1 MSARTEQWRR
11 FGGEFRGW
19 WRGELTALIPARWR
33 ARLAAGRAQTLI
45 RLGEQH
51 IEVERHH
58 QGQVL
63 RERADQSLA
72 ALGDDGWA
80 DLARLCTEARALL
93 ILPPGQEFHLQ
104 VDLPHAALARVDAAL
119 CYQLAR
125 RAPLDP
131 AALVW
136 SRSVAAR
143 DAKTTSLAVTL
154 VRRSVAEAVQSQ
166 FAARGLARP
175 AIISSGD
182 IPPQILLPGE
192 DASNTE
198 EVRRNRR
205 AGLIALALIASIPLT
220 GLALLSYQR
229 SEVEARLTFLSS
241 EASSA
246 AHAAAD
252 LQAASD
258 AARALQVLARTPA
271 ATAQLARSA
280 VALPEG
286 AVITGAAVRRGDSA
300 ALRLT
305 LPVGLDPGATGL
317 AVTDARPLPD
327 GRTAVQ
333 VEALR

>member
-1 MSARTEQWRR
+1 MSARTEQWRV
-11 FGGEFRGW
+11 FGAQFLVW
-19 WRGELTALIPARWR
+19 WRSELAAQIPARWR

-58 QGQVL
+58 RGEVL
-63 RERADQSLA
+63 RERADQSLDE
-72 ALGDDGWA
+72 LGDDDWA
-80 DLARLCTEARALL
+80 DLARLCSEARALL
-93 ILPPGQEFHLQ
+93 TLPPGQELQLQ

-119 CYQLAR
+119 GYQLAR
-125 RAPLDP
+125 RAPLEP

-154 VRRSVAEAVQSQ
+154 VRRSVAETVQHQ

-175 AIISSGD
+175 AIIASGD
-182 IPPQILLPGE
+182 TPLQILLPGE
-192 DASNTE
+192 DASITE

-205 AGLIALALIASIPLT
+205 ASLIALALIASIPLT
-220 GLALLSYQR
+220 SLALLSNQR
-229 SEVEARLTFLSS
+229 SQVEARLSFLSS

-246 AHAAAD
+246 SRAAAD
-252 LQAASD
+252 LQVASD
-258 AARALQVLARTPA
+258 ASRALQILARTPA
-271 ATAQLARSA
+271 ATARLARPA
-280 VALPEG
+280 AALPEG
-286 AVITGAAVRRGDSA
+286 AVVTGAAIRRGASA
-300 ALRLT
+300 SLRLT
-305 LPVGLDPGATGL
+305 LPAGLDPATTGL
-317 AVTDARPLPD
+317 AVIDARPLPD

>member
-1 MSARTEQWRR
+1 MSVRAEQWRT
-11 FGGEFRGW
+11 FGAEFLIW
-19 WRGELTALIPARWR
+19 WRGELAALIPARWR

-45 RLGEQH
+45 RLGEDY
-51 IEVERHH
+51 IDVERHH

-63 RERADQSLA
+63 RERADESFA

-80 DLARLCTEARALL
+80 DLARLCTKARALL
-93 ILPPGQEFHLQ
+93 ILPSGQELHLQ

-119 CYQLAR
+119 GYQLAR
-125 RAPLDP
+125 RAPLEP

-143 DAKTTSLAVTL
+143 DAKSTSLAVTL
-154 VRRSVAEAVQSQ
+154 VRRSVAEAVQHQ

-182 IPPQILLPGE
+182 SPPQILLTGE
-192 DASNTE
+192 DASITE
-198 EVRRNRR
+198 EVLRNRR
-205 AGLIALALIASIPLT
+205 AGLIALALMASIPLT
-220 GLALLSYQR
+220 SLALLTYQR
-229 SEVEARLTFLSS
+229 NEVEARLSFLSS

-246 AHAAAD
+246 ARAAAD

-258 AARALQVLARTPA
+258 AARSLQVLARTPA
-271 ATAQLARSA
+271 ATARLARPA
-280 VALPEG
+280 AALPEG
-286 AVITGAAVRRGDSA
+286 AVVTGAAVRRGASA

-305 LPVGLDPGATGL
+305 LPAGLDPGATGL

>member
-1 MSARTEQWRR
+1 MSARVAQWRR
-11 FGGEFRGW
+11 FGAEFLRW
-19 WRGELTALIPARWR
+19 WRGELAALIPARWR

-45 RLGEQH
+45 RLGEDH

-58 QGQVL
+58 QGQIL
-63 RERADQSLA
+63 RERADQPLS
-72 ALGDDGWA
+72 ALDEEGWA
-80 DLARLCTEARALL
+80 DLARLCSEARALL
-93 ILPPGQEFHLQ
+93 TLPPSQELQLQ

-119 CYQLAR
+119 GYQLAR
-125 RAPLDP
+125 RAPLEP

-143 DAKTTSLAVTL
+143 DAKSTSLAVTL
-154 VRRSVAEAVQSQ
+154 VRRSVAEAVQDQ

-175 AIISSGD
+175 ALISSGD
-182 IPPQILLPGE
+182 SPPQILLPGE
-192 DASNTE
+192 DASITD

-220 GLALLSYQR
+220 SLALLSYQR
-229 SEVEARLTFLSS
+229 SQVEARLTFLSS
-241 EASSA
+241 EAGSA
-246 AHAAAD
+246 ARAAAD

-271 ATAQLARSA
+271 ATARLARPA
-280 VALPEG
+280 AALPES
-286 AVITGAAVRRGDSA
+286 AVVTGAAVRRGAGA

-305 LPVGLDPGATGL
+305 LPAGLDPATTGL